1 MRGRSVGQPTG
12 LPCFF
17 FASFFSQK
25 LGQILVLAVARWIF
39 FQKLGQIQN
48 VAGRDLKGKN
58 MWLHRLG
65 QIRPVYPSRFGKVR
79 SDS

>member
-12 LPCFF
+12 LPRFF

-25 LGQILVLAVARWIF
+25 LGQILAPGGFF

-58 MWLHRLG
+58 MWLHGLG